1 MVSSVLRDIE
11 DAPVRARG
19 RDSIFPPSLPAAH
32 HHEFKSEDRLSVVL
46 LFMYRLDSN
55 YEFTQHANSHFTVQ
69 TNEGADSFH
78 G

>member
-1 MVSSVLRDIE
+1 MPVS
-11 DAPVRARG
+11 AARLA
-19 RDSIFPPSLPAAH
+19 DSILPSLPAAH
-32 HHEFKSEDRLSVVL
+32 HHEFKSEDRL
-46 LFMYRLDSN
+46 FMYRFDSN

>member
-1 MVSSVLRDIE
+1 MPVS
-11 DAPVRARG
+11 AARA
-19 RDSIFPPSLPAAH
+19 DSILLPSLPAAH
-32 HHEFKSEDRLSVVL
+32 HHEFKSEDR

>member
-11 DAPVRARG
+11 DAGQRGARARAG
-19 RDSIFPPSLPAAH
+19 RLNPLLPSLPAAH
-32 HHEFKSEDRLSVVL
+32 HHEFKSEDR